1 MIQGFMLGT
10 IFGMF
15 LELACIVLT
24 MARAKRKERIEQYE
38 TGKRESN
45 NSTGLHWYV
54 REKDM
59 YVIDG
64 GKVVGFVEKEKE
76 N

>member
-24 MARAKRKERIEQYE
+24 IARTKGKERIEQYE
-38 TGKRESN
+38 TGKCDRD
-45 NSTGLHWYV
+45 NSTGLH
-54 REKDM
+54 
-59 YVIDG
+59 
-64 GKVVGFVEKEKE
+64 
-76 N
+76 

>member
-24 MARAKRKERIEQYE
+24 MTKAKRKERIEQYE
-38 TGKRESN
+38 TGKCNRD
-45 NSTGLHWYV
+45 NSTGLH
-54 REKDM
+54 
-59 YVIDG
+59 
-64 GKVVGFVEKEKE
+64 
-76 N
+76 

>member
-24 MARAKRKERIEQYE
+24 MARTKRKERKEQYE

-45 NSTGLHWYV
+45 NSTRLH
-54 REKDM
+54 
-59 YVIDG
+59 
-64 GKVVGFVEKEKE
+64 
-76 N
+76 

>member
-15 LELACIVLT
+15 LELACILA

-45 NSTGLHWYV
+45 NSTGLH
-54 REKDM
+54 
-59 YVIDG
+59 
-64 GKVVGFVEKEKE
+64 
-76 N
+76 

>member
-24 MARAKRKERIEQYE
+24 IARIEQYE

-45 NSTGLHWYV
+45 NGTGLH
-54 REKDM
+54 
-59 YVIDG
+59 
-64 GKVVGFVEKEKE
+64 
-76 N
+76 